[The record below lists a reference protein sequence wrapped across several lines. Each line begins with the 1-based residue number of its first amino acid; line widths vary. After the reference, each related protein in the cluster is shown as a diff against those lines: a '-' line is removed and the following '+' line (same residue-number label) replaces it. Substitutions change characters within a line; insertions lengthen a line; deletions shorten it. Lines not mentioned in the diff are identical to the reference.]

1 MSRLEDAKNRL
12 ETALKRLEAVS
23 ENSVPSTSAQTA
35 LDAATA
41 ENKKLRDA
49 NESVSTRLDDAISRL
64 RHIVQD

>member
-23 ENSVPSTSAQTA
+23 ENSASSTSAQTA
-35 LDAATA
+35 LDAANA

-49 NESVSTRLDDAISRL
+49 NEAVSTRLDDAISRL